1 MASIIV
7 GVGHQSSLRK
17 TLQIAEAEL
26 QRTQGVPRRLVL
38 RAAGIEVIAARH
50 RFEGEFESFIVR
62 LKAGDR
68 LLEPLAQLAAQS
80 TTPCSI
86 TDIEGGKELRCDH
99 GSTVGD
105 GVMLLLDQVSALIP
119 LPEIWRVHGEDF
131 RHAYLSVES
140 LFRRMVGKHASDVH
154 LYPGSPPM
162 LRVDNLI
169 QPVAGDEPLS
179 AEQILSLI
187 RDTSHEHDWKEFQ
200 EQKQCSFNY
209 HQVGLGYSRISA
221 FIKAGVPHCTIRF
234 LPEKIPSFE
243 ELHIPRKTMEAL
255 ARLDYGLILVTG
267 MTGSGKSTTV
277 ASFLDW
283 INAHNNVHVVTIEE
297 PVEYVHVN
305 RKAIISQRDVGVDVP
320 TFADAVR
327 GSLRHDPDII
337 FIGEMRDQET
347 IRAAI
352 NAAATG
358 HLVVSTLHSNTS
370 AEVVNRIV
378 SFFDPVER
386 DLVKLQLRDAIK
398 CVMCQRLLPKVGGG
412 RVPAIEFLFNDTK
425 QINDSI
431 LSGDTVGIREGMQQH
446 VSQSTIF
453 EDSLLS
459 LFRSE
464 LISLDSA
471 RHHASS
477 AEILEQMR
485 LGTYHPPT
493 LEPHL

>member
-1 MASIIV
+1 MSSIIV
-7 GVGHQSSLRK
+7 GVGHQNSLRK
-17 TLQIAEAEL
+17 VLQISDAEL
-26 QRTQGVPRRLVL
+26 LRTQGTPRRLVL
-38 RAAGIEVIAARH
+38 RATGIEVIAGRH
-50 RFEGEFESFIVR
+50 RFEGEFDSFAVR
-62 LKAGDR
+62 LKAEGR
-68 LLEPLAQLAAQS
+68 LLEQLNQLVAQS
-80 TTPCSI
+80 STKCSI
-86 TDIEGGKELRCDH
+86 SEIDGSHEFRCESSATDNKGA
-99 GSTVGD
+99 
-105 GVMLLLDQVSALIP
+105 MLLLDRFSALIH
-119 LPEIWRVHGEDF
+119 LPEIWRVHGEEF

-140 LFRRMVGKHASDVH
+140 LFRLMVGKHASDVH

-162 LRVDNLI
+162 VRVDNLI
-169 QPVAGDEPLS
+169 QPADSSEPLS
-179 AEQILSLI
+179 ADQILSLI
-187 RDTSHEHDWKEFQ
+187 RETSHEHDWKEFQ
-200 EQKQCSFNY
+200 TQQQCSFNY

-221 FIKAGVPHCTIRF
+221 FIKSGVPHCTIRF

-243 ELHIPRKTMEAL
+243 DLHVPRQTMEAL

-283 INAHNNVHVVTIEE
+283 VNSNNNVHVVTIEE

-327 GSLRHDPDII
+327 GSLRHDPDVI
-337 FIGEMRDQET
+337 FIGEMRDQDT

-358 HLVVSTLHSNTS
+358 HLVLSTLHSNTS

-398 CVMCQRLLPKVGGG
+398 CVMCQRLLPRVGGG

-425 QINDSI
+425 HINDCI
-431 LSGDTVGIREGMQQH
+431 LAGDTVGIREGMQQMS
-446 VSQSTIF
+446 SQSTIF

-459 LFRSE
+459 LFKSE
-464 LISLDSA
+464 LISLENA

-477 AEILEQMR
+477 PEILEQMR

-493 LEPHL
+493 LESRV

>member
-1 MASIIV
+1 MSTIIV

-17 TLQIAEAEL
+17 VLHIADAEL
-26 QRTQGVPRRLVL
+26 QRTQGTPRRLIV
-38 RAAGIEVIAARH
+38 RAGGIEVSAFRH
-50 RFEGEFESFIVR
+50 RYEGEFESFVLR
-62 LKAGDR
+62 LKGDTKS
-68 LLEPLAQLAAQS
+68 LDQLIQFAS
-80 TTPCSI
+80 TSPI
-86 TDIEGGKELRCDH
+86 TCLIGEFDGGKEFRCEPTANAADAA
-99 GSTVGD
+99 
-105 GVMLLLDQVSALIP
+105 MRLLDEISAQIH

-131 RHAYLSVES
+131 RHAVVSIES
-140 LFRRMVGKHASDVH
+140 LFRVLVNRHASDVH
-154 LYPGSPPM
+154 LFPGSPPM
-162 LRVDNLI
+162 IRVDNLI
-169 QPVAGDEPLS
+169 EPVPNTEPLS
-179 AEQILSLI
+179 AEQILTLI
-187 RDTSHEHDWKEFQ
+187 RESSHEHDWKEFQ
-200 EQKQCSFNY
+200 TQLQCSYNY

-243 ELHIPRKTMEAL
+243 DLHIPRSTMEAL
-255 ARLDYGLILVTG
+255 AKLDYGLILVTG

-283 INAHNNVHVVTIEE
+283 VNSQNRVHVITIEE

-305 RKAIISQRDVGVDVP
+305 RQAIMSQRDVGVDVLS
-320 TFADAVR
+320 FADAVR
-327 GSLRHDPDII
+327 GALRHDPDVI
-337 FIGEMRDQET
+337 FIGEMRDQAT

-378 SFFDPVER
+378 SFFDPIER

-425 QINDSI
+425 HINDCI
-431 LSGDTVGIREGMQQH
+431 LEGDTVGIREGMQQI
-446 VSQSTIF
+446 VSQSTVF
-453 EDSLLS
+453 EESLLS
-459 LFRSE
+459 LFKKE
-464 LISLDSA
+464 LISLESA
-471 RHHASS
+471 RHHASFP
-477 AEILEQMR
+477 EIFEQMR

-493 LEPHL
+493 LEPHV

>member
-7 GVGHQSSLRK
+7 GVGHQNSLRK
-17 TLQIAEAEL
+17 ALQIAEGEL
-26 QRTQGVPRRLVL
+26 QRSQGNPRRLVL
-38 RAAGIEVIAARH
+38 RAAGMELIAARH
-50 RFEGEFESFIVR
+50 QFEGEFESFILR
-62 LKAGDR
+62 LKADSR
-68 LLEPLAQLAAQS
+68 TLETLIQLATHSA
-80 TTPCSI
+80 TTCSVSEF
-86 TDIEGGKELRCDH
+86 EGGKEFHCDP
-99 GSTVGD
+99 GASAGD
-105 GVMLLLDQVSALIP
+105 AAMRLLDQLSALIH

-131 RHAYLSVES
+131 RHVQLSVES
-140 LFRRMVGKHASDVH
+140 LFRLMVGKHASDVH
-154 LYPGSPPM
+154 LFPGSPPL

-169 QPVAGDEPLS
+169 QPAEAGEALS

-200 EQKQCSFNY
+200 TQLQCSFNY

-243 ELHIPRKTMEAL
+243 DLHVPRSTMEAL

-283 INAHNNVHVVTIEE
+283 VNEHNHVHVVTIEE
-297 PVEYVHVN
+297 PVEYVHIN

-327 GSLRHDPDII
+327 GALRHDPDVI
-337 FIGEMRDQET
+337 FIGEMRDQDT

-358 HLVVSTLHSNTS
+358 HLVISTLHSNTS

-425 QINDSI
+425 HINDCI
-431 LSGDTVGIREGMQQH
+431 LAGDTVGIREGMQQTA
-446 VSQSTIF
+446 SQSSIF
-453 EDSLLS
+453 EDSLLN

-464 LISLDSA
+464 LISLETA
-471 RHHASS
+471 RHHASTP
-477 AEILEQMR
+477 EILEQMR

-493 LEPHL
+493 LESHV